1 MSMKPDE
8 FAGSRVIVRLPLNYK
23 GLEGTILSSL
33 SDGSFVVQLD
43 QDSEQIIL
51 SKHELEIK

>member
-1 MSMKPDE
+1 MKPDE